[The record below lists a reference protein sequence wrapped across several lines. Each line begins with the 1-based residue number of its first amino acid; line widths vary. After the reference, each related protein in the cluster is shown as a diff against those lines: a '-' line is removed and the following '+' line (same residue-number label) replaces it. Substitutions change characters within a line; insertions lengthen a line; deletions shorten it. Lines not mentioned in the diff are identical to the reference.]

1 MIFFSTGIVGV
12 LFFFMFFSHYFLN
25 QNFKIPRPNR
35 KLFYPF
41 LFMFAFVLIPGRF
54 IGTLTFAPFLMLL
67 LSTIKFGKVVEEVPE
82 EQQVAFIHYAPSLN

>member
-1 MIFFSTGIVGV
+1 
-12 LFFFMFFSHYFLN
+12 
-25 QNFKIPRPNR
+25 
-35 KLFYPF
+35 
-41 LFMFAFVLIPGRF
+41 MFAFVLIPGRF